1 VEKGGEMM
9 FSKLSPRE
17 RKLITFLGIIILLYL
32 AYITL
37 FEGNLAKLQEREGY
51 LDSLQ
56 RQEEKLQ
63 GEMFQYNLLKNQYG
77 NYDIEELLIKYPEKL
92 HIPEI
97 ILWLEELFADWEL
110 SRPNIS
116 LNKVY
121 GDISYLGITLSFTG
135 PYDNIFNLI
144 EKIEGD
150 ERLVLIESL
159 NLSGSQNSLAAN
171 ISIKF
176 IGQSF
181 EELSQG
187 EYDFS
192 NRNLFGG
199 R

>member
-1 VEKGGEMM
+1 M